1 MQNEEKIFDS
11 EEFEQNLENLP
22 VLVKENPDR
31 LYRSFLS
38 SPFIAASLPL
48 KDVNKNIFKRKYNN
62 FSLSLAS
69 TADKDRK
76 SVV

>member
-11 EEFEQNLENLP
+11 DAFEQNLENLP

-38 SPFIAASLPL
+38 SPFIAFTTYSLFLPF
-48 KDVNKNIFKRKYNN
+48 IFIII
-62 FSLSLAS
+62 SSHVILS
-69 TADKDRK
+69 KM
-76 SVV
+76 